1 MSKRFDGWTI
11 VFDLDGTLVN
21 TAPDLLEALNHVL
34 THADLAPVTLD
45 TIATMIGQG
54 ARAMIVKGLLA
65 HGVTP
70 SDSDL
75 DDFLA
80 QFLTYYAANIADH
93 SHPFEGAVES
103 LKDLSDRGATLAVCT
118 NKTQALTDQLLADL
132 DLTRHFTAIVGSDS
146 VPNRKPDGDHILR
159 TIEAAGGSAGRAVMV
174 GDSRT
179 DERAARNAG
188 LPFIFV
194 PFGYEQESP
203 EQLKPDFVLTHYSG
217 LVSVLEEVVS

>member
-1 MSKRFDGWTI
+1 MSKPFDGWTI

-34 THADLAPVTLD
+34 TNADLTPVTLD
-45 TIATMIGQG
+45 TIATMIGHG

-65 HGVTP
+65 HGITP

-75 DDFLA
+75 DVFLE
-80 QFLTYYAANIADH
+80 QFLDYYAANIADH
-93 SHPFEGAVES
+93 SHAFDGVVEAMTT
-103 LKDLSDRGATLAVCT
+103 LSAGGATLAVCT
-118 NKTQALTDQLLADL
+118 NKKQALSDQLLAEL
-132 DLTRHFTAIVGSDS
+132 DLTRYFAAIVGADS

-159 TIEAAGGSAGRAVMV
+159 TIEAAGGSPERALMI

-188 LPFIFV
+188 LPFMFV
-194 PFGYEQESP
+194 PFGYEEESP
-203 EQLKPDFVLTHYSG
+203 QQLEPDIVLEHYSR
-217 LVSVLEEVVS
+217 LVSVVDGFVS

>member
-1 MSKRFDGWTI
+1 MSKPFDGWTI

-34 THADLAPVTLD
+34 TNADLTPVTLD
-45 TIATMIGQG
+45 TIATMIGHG

-65 HGVTP
+65 H
-70 SDSDL
+70 
-75 DDFLA
+75 
-80 QFLTYYAANIADH
+80 AANIADH
-93 SHPFEGAVES
+93 SHAFDGVVEAMTT
-103 LKDLSDRGATLAVCT
+103 LSAGGATLAVCT
-118 NKTQALTDQLLADL
+118 NKKQALTDQLLAEL
-132 DLTRHFTAIVGSDS
+132 DLTRYFAAIVGADS

-159 TIEAAGGSAGRAVMV
+159 TIEAAGGSPERALMI

-194 PFGYEQESP
+194 PFGYEEESP
-203 EQLKPDFVLTHYSG
+203 QQLEPDIVLEHYSR
-217 LVSVLEEVVS
+217 LVSVVDGFVS